1 MRVKY
6 EETHMKLRLFASGI
20 LTLLLIAGGAFAQE
34 KDPEIEKAKEIE
46 KCLVE
51 VVARCRDAF
60 VNFGGGSGVCIS
72 EDGLVVTNF
81 HVAGRSKNWT
91 LKMPGGAHQKKFSAK
106 ILWGDPTGDIALLK
120 IDNKGEKLPF
130 VPLGD
135 SDAVKVG
142 QLAFAMGTPFMTA
155 QEDSIPTITFGVVSA
170 VHRYQGGYSDAIQT
184 DASVNPGNSGGPLID
199 LQGRLIGIN
208 GQIRVRFPYRVNT
221 GIGLAV
227 PVNQIRNFMEAFKD
241 VDDGRTV
248 QHGIVNGLTLSKEGE
263 DGKGARVE
271 NVEKDSTA
279 DKAGFKPG
287 DFIVKVNNYEVFNH
301 FRFLGIIGTYPEGA
315 KLNVT
320 VKREEGEKVLEV
332 VLDKFG
338 TWVRETRGPV
348 NPKAP
353 FLGVQFS
360 PVPHT
365 DGVQVEQVFPNT
377 PAAKAGIQANDV
389 ITHFDGQK
397 VEDVEQFRR
406 LIANKKPGDKVK
418 IKILREGE
426 EKELEV
432 TLEERGNR

>member
-1 MRVKY
+1 
-6 EETHMKLRLFASGI
+6 MKLRHIVSGV
-20 LTLLLIAGGAFAQE
+20 LALLLIAGSALAQE

-51 VVARCRDAF
+51 VVQKCHDAF

-91 LKMPGGAHQKKFSAK
+91 LKMPGGARGKSFTAK

-120 IDNKGEKLPF
+120 MDNKGEKLPF

-142 QLAFAMGTPFMTA
+142 QLVFAMGTPFMTA
-155 QEDSIPTITFGVVSA
+155 QEDSVPTITFGAVSA

-227 PVNQIRNFMEAFKD
+227 PVNQIKNFMEAFKD
-241 VDDGRTV
+241 VNDGRMV
-248 QHGIVNGLTLSKEGE
+248 YHGKINGLNLSEKSE

-271 NVEKDSTA
+271 TVEKDSTA

-287 DFIVKVNNYEVFNH
+287 DLIVKVNNYEVFNH
-301 FRFLGIIGTYPEGA
+301 FRFLGIIGIYPEGA

-338 TWVRETRGPV
+338 TWVRETV
-348 NPKAP
+348 NPKVA
-353 FLGVQFS
+353 FLGVKFS
-360 PVPHT
+360 PTPHA
-365 DGVQVEQVFPNT
+365 DGVQIEQVFPNT
-377 PAAKAGIQANDV
+377 PAAKAGVQANDV
-389 ITHFDGQK
+389 ITHFDGEK
-397 VEDVEQFRR
+397 VQDADHIRR
-406 LIANKKPGDKVK
+406 LIASKKPGDKVK
-418 IKILREGE
+418 IKVLREGE
-426 EKELEV
+426 EKEIEV